1 MQEYTKSHL
10 VNKNKLHKHSVI
22 IGTPSKVS
30 RVLTLLDVIALIKK
44 DVPAATIAVDPVK
57 TSKVYTLPSWVE
69 GIGTQN
75 RRNKVATWEDA
86 VSLIT
91 DAGGTINL
99 DLGPV
104 AGGGVALTSTEMT
117 TRPAYMSAGYSSQE
131 SSEFITYTEM
141 THLMNNSTFV

>member
-1 MQEYTKSHL
+1 MMYKKMHL
-10 VNKNKLHKHSVI
+10 TNDRKLYKHSVVV
-22 IGTPSKVS
+22 GTPSKVS
-30 RVLTLLDVIALIKK
+30 RVVTLLDLVALIKK
-44 DVPAATIAVDPVK
+44 DVPAATIDIDPTK

-75 RRNKVATWEDA
+75 IRSKVATWEDA
-86 VSLIT
+86 VTFIIA
-91 DAGGTINL
+91 AGGTINI

-104 AGGGVALTSTEMT
+104 SGSGIATTTTEMV
-117 TRPAYMSAGYSSQE
+117 TRPGYMSDGYSLQE